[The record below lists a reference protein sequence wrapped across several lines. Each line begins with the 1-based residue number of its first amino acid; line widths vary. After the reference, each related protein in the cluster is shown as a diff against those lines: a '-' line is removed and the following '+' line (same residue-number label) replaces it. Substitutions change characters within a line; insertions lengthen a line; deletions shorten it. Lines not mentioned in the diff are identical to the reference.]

1 MLHLNAQM
9 RPNSVKRDLIA
20 GKVAQVGPCV
30 CAMCVCHVCGP
41 CVWAMCVGHVCG
53 RTEGNVN
60 VDVGVA
66 GNIKSNS
73 T

>member
-1 MLHLNAQM
+1 VCVRERERCSEKQAKWRKLVH
-9 RPNSVKRDLIA
+9 VC
-20 GKVAQVGPCV
+20 VPCV
-30 CAMCVCHVCGP
+30 CAMCV
-41 CVWAMCVGHVCG
+41 VWAMCVGHVCG
-53 RTEGNVN
+53 RTEGNVD